1 MKLKKIISIFII
13 TVCTWLISFSYWQND
28 SIQESNEESNTE
40 TITEIK
46 FNNDM
51 EFWDG
56 SPVSWINLP
65 RMDTEGFE
73 WDEPIILTKEIV
85 YKIIE
90 LLPFIIFIM
99 LLLWCF
105 HMIVSIKDWE
115 WKKWARII
123 KQVIVWTIL
132 FIISIYVLNIV
143 SIYLTWSPVL
153 SINRI
158 FHTYIWWS
166 NYSGL

>member
-1 MKLKKIISIFII
+1 MKFKKIISIFVI
-13 TVCTWLISFSYWQND
+13 TVCTWLISYSYWQND
-28 SIQESNEESNTE
+28 SIQESNDESNTE

-73 WDEPIILTKEIV
+73 WDEPIILAKEIV

-115 WKKWARII
+115 WKKWAKII

-158 FHTYIWWS
+158 FHSYIWWT
-166 NYSGL
+166 NYWL

>member
-1 MKLKKIISIFII
+1 MMKLKKIISIFVVTI
-13 TVCTWLISFSYWQND
+13 CTWLISFSYWQNNT
-28 SIQESNEESNTE
+28 IQDTNEE
-40 TITEIK
+40 TISEYK
-46 FNNDM
+46 FDNDLA
-51 EFWDG
+51 FWDG

-73 WDEPIILTKEIV
+73 WDEPIILVKEII

-143 SIYLTWSPVL
+143 SIYLTWVPVL

-158 FHTYIWWS
+158 FHSYIWWT
-166 NYSGL
+166 NYWL

>member
-13 TVCTWLISFSYWQND
+13 TICTWLISFSYWQNE
-28 SIQESNEESNTE
+28 SIQESNEE
-40 TITEIK
+40 TITEYK
-46 FNNDM
+46 FDNNSY
-51 EFWDG
+51 FGDG

-65 RMDTEGFE
+65 RMDTEWFE
-73 WDEPIILTKEIV
+73 WDEPIILVKEII

-115 WKKWARII
+115 WKKGARII

-143 SIYLTWSPVL
+143 SIYLTWAPVL
-153 SINRI
+153 SISRI
-158 FHTYIWWS
+158 FHWYLWWG
-166 NYSGL
+166 NYWL